1 MKRISIII
9 PCLNEQEV
17 IPVYYREMEKIM
29 EQMRDTEFELIF
41 VDDGSSDRTLDLF
54 HKLWKKDKRCRYLSF
69 SRNFGKEA
77 ALYAGLRHARG
88 DYIAVMDVDLQ
99 DPPGLLVQMYEE
111 LERGEYD
118 CVAARRV
125 DRKGEKRVRSFLSAM
140 FYKVANRISKV
151 QLVEGA
157 RDFRMMNRKMAD
169 AILQMGEYNRFSK
182 GMFGWVGFRTK
193 WLEYHNAERAAGETK
208 WSMGKLLRYSLD
220 GILGFSTLPLSLSS
234 YGGIFFCVAAFL
246 TVCFLVIR
254 YLIFHDP
261 VQGWTT
267 LMCAIFFIG
276 GVQLLCVGIL
286 GQYLA
291 RTYME
296 VKRRPVYI
304 LKENSDERE
313 REEEKE
319 TAIGKEDT
327 SAVSYN
333 LYSGRG
339 DLVSFAAHAG
349 NYCGIEN

>member
-1 MKRISIII
+1 MKRISIVI

-41 VDDGSSDRTLDLF
+41 VDDGSSDHTLDLF

-77 ALYAGLRHARG
+77 ALYAGLQHARG

-125 DRKGEKRVRSFLSAM
+125 DRKGEKRARSFLSAM
-140 FYKVANRISKV
+140 FYKVAKRVFKV

-208 WSMGKLLRYSLD
+208 WSMGKLLEYSLD

-234 YGGIFFCVAAFL
+234 YGGIFFCVVAFL
-246 TVCFLVIR
+246 TVCFLVVR

-304 LKENSDERE
+304 LKENSDERS
-313 REEEKE
+313 RDEEKR
-319 TAIGKEDT
+319 DD
-327 SAVSYN
+327 S
-333 LYSGRG
+333 
-339 DLVSFAAHAG
+339 
-349 NYCGIEN
+349 ENR